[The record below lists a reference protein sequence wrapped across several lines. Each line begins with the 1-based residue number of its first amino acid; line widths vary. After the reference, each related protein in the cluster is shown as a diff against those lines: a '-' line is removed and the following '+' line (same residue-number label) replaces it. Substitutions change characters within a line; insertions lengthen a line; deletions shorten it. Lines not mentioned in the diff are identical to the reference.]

1 MNSTRRWTGP
11 LSEHPHSS
19 ALALGLMRLFGW
31 RVRFDGLPGR
41 QGVIM
46 VYPHTSNW
54 DFIVGLMAKWAL
66 GLPVRYWAKDSLF
79 AVPLFGRWL
88 RWLGGVAVNRRA
100 ATGLVG
106 QTVAQLR
113 EAQARD
119 QFFWL
124 AVAPEGT
131 RAYVEG
137 WKSGAW
143 QVAVQAGV
151 PVGLAYFDYATR
163 TVGFTDFVQVSGDA
177 KADFA
182 LFAEVLAGRRGK
194 RAELASPICLKG

>member
-1 MNSTRRWTGP
+1 
-11 LSEHPHSS
+11 
-19 ALALGLMRLFGW
+19 MRLFGW
-31 RVRFDGLPGR
+31 QLRFDGLPGR

-54 DFIVGLMAKWAL
+54 DFIVGLMSKWAL

-79 AVPLFGRWL
+79 AVPLFGAWL

-106 QTVAQLR
+106 QTVVQLR

-119 QFFWL
+119 QSFWL

-131 RAYVEG
+131 RAYVDG

-177 KADFA
+177 QADFA

-194 RAELASPICLKG
+194 RAELASPIRLKG

>member
-1 MNSTRRWTGP
+1 MLQTLAR
-11 LSEHPHSS
+11 LI
-19 ALALGLMRLFGW
+19 LKALGWQLIEPADRPARMLI
-31 RVRFDGLPGR
+31 LA
-41 QGVIM
+41 
-46 VYPHTSNW
+46 YPHTSNW
-54 DFIVGLMAKWAL
+54 DFPVGLLAKWGI
-66 GLPVRYWAKDSLF
+66 GLQANFWAKDSLF
-79 AVPLFGRWL
+79 AVPVFGTWL

-119 QFFWL
+119 QSFWL

-131 RAYVEG
+131 RAYVDG

-177 KADFA
+177 QADFA

-194 RAELASPICLKG
+194 RAELASPIRLKG